1 MKPRDIL
8 YIVLIVILIVFSGRF
23 SAIDRA
29 YSSVRITRLEKDET
43 IGTGD
48 GKHWQLCKVYDTS
61 YYPAHLW

>member
-8 YIVLIVILIVFSGRF
+8 YLVLIVILIVFSGRF

-43 IGTGD
+43 
-48 GKHWQLCKVYDTS
+48 KS
-61 YYPAHLW
+61 